1 MIKVEVE
8 SMSDLLYQVFLKCF
22 PEIHLSL
29 EEFETELDLNDSTVV
44 TKYSNDTSQLIGF
57 SIIRKN
63 CISMICVLPEYQNKG
78 YGKQIMEESEKEIR
92 DRGYEEVLLGYKG
105 EKTSLFYGVPL
116 TSYNQ
121 AFFSKLGYDSDFS
134 VYDYEIEPFD
144 IPKQDK
150 FRVYSFPAEIDSKSL
165 VFELLK
171 KKDKNMYQKYA
182 LTHDTS
188 ILYSSD
194 MKGHLGFCFYHV
206 DDNHQMEL
214 YDLVAYPNFDVSCK
228 LSLLSSLFDIAKEK
242 ECDRIMV
249 KNVSN
254 PIFYKEQCKGVMR
267 MKYWRGSKAC

>member
-1 MIKVEVE
+1 MHFDNLRI
-8 SMSDLLYQVFLKCF
+8 
-22 PEIHLSL
+22 
-29 EEFETELDLNDSTVV
+29 T
-44 TKYSNDTSQLIGF
+44 
-57 SIIRKN
+57 R
-63 CISMICVLPEYQNKG
+63 IS
-78 YGKQIMEESEKEIR
+78 KQRIWKTDYEESEKEIR

-134 VYDYEIEPFD
+134 VYDYEIEPFA

-249 KNVSN
+249 KNISN